1 MPESVRYIIDERGE
15 RIGVLLDLDVYQRL
29 ANPLAR
35 LCRLFSRFECLGI
48 ARGAQIVSCLW

>member
-1 MPESVRYIIDERGE
+1 MAESVRYITNERGE

-35 LCRLFSRFECLGI
+35 LCRLFSGI
-48 ARGAQIVSCLW
+48 KCIGVADIGKL